1 MSYNTNKYALVTGGS
16 RGIGRAVAI
25 RLAQSGYNI
34 VINYVSNREQAEET
48 QKIVVVFTTD
58 YYSIFYR

>member
-48 QKIVVVFTTD
+48 
-58 YYSIFYR
+58 